1 MLQARHEGPLV
12 VLKFLMEQKGMDF
25 YAAMQMVLT
34 HPEVAPWDMRG
45 FLLLRNVLAVA
56 LDNPSLLMVTLVFHL
71 FFCFLMLQCSC
82 CVVRVWQVSLVIV
95 ASRN

>member
-12 VLKFLMEQKGMDF
+12 VLKFLMEQRGMEF

-34 HPEVAPWDMRG
+34 HPEVAPWDIQG
-45 FLLLRNVLAVA
+45 FLLLRNVLGVA
-56 LDNPSLLMVTLVFHL
+56 LDDPSLLMVTLVLHL
-71 FFCFLMLQCSC
+71 LFCFLMLQCSS
-82 CVVRVWQVSLVIV
+82 CVVRVWQVSFLIV